1 MNTERLGPEVSATSI
16 EIIWNISPFETIV
29 DSVMEFAD
37 TVRHGIIPI
46 RKLCLLKI
54 YRKGKILVRERSH
67 LIRPSEYQQITFEF

>member
-16 EIIWNISPFETIV
+16 EIIWNISQFETII

-46 RKLCLLKI
+46 RKLKI